1 MKPYALTFLFLAIVS
16 VTQSGAYEIISSTNV
31 QCLSRDIASV
41 ELVIRNSSSTKFN
54 FTLKNENSQELL
66 AVCKTKNKS
75 LKKQFLTNEKML
87 EELNETVKDNK
98 KDINEFEYITLK
110 EPYIEAN
117 CFFPAPKEEGTFK
130 YISKNNSN
138 DKINKNFSLNITP
151 CSSLKEKSR
160 PILIKDEFIPTRH
173 LEIGKR
179 PEQEKYFVVINDE
192 NIIKFLEFWF
202 LIYDDTNEYDFES
215 NYNFDS
221 NLIFQFSYLHPPNN
235 EKGEIVY
242 IYQGI
247 EKITVND
254 KKTGKNVVSEY
265 KKKDNKYEVILNDD
279 SKYSFLED
287 IVYDKKKRSLTW
299 TIEAEIIK
307 DNVDISKNFI
317 EALSRFSNTKR
328 NIKKIDVHFVCYYD
342 KDGYSISDECTKYTS
357 YQSGD
362 ETIEYRKYSYTFEEN
377 NNIDIVL
384 EIVVN
389 SDDLDK
395 DEERKIKYI
404 YRRKTIRR

>member
-179 PEQEKYFVVINDE
+179 PEKEKYFVVINDE

-287 IVYDKKKRSLTW
+287 LVYDKKKKKFNLDNRSR
-299 TIEAEIIK
+299 
-307 DNVDISKNFI
+307 DN
-317 EALSRFSNTKR
+317 
-328 NIKKIDVHFVCYYD
+328 
-342 KDGYSISDECTKYTS
+342 
-357 YQSGD
+357 
-362 ETIEYRKYSYTFEEN
+362 
-377 NNIDIVL
+377 
-384 EIVVN
+384 
-389 SDDLDK
+389 
-395 DEERKIKYI
+395 
-404 YRRKTIRR
+404 